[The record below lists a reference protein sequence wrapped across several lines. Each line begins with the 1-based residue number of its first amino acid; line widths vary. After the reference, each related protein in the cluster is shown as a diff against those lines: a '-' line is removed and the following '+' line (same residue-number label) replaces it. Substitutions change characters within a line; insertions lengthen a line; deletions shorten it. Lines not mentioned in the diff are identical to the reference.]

1 MNINV
6 DANFIIDR
14 INVLGYDPK
23 DIICHRDFP
32 VKQLFY
38 HKDRNNFDIKNK
50 GDYFKVSS
58 YTVYLDQMLSYV
70 GLRKGQGELKSFALN
85 AVAKEEI
92 GDEKLDYSEDA
103 NIKTL
108 PYVDYKKFVIYNIKD

>member
-1 MNINV
+1 
-6 DANFIIDR
+6 
-14 INVLGYDPK
+14 
-23 DIICHRDFP
+23 
-32 VKQLFY
+32 
-38 HKDRNNFDIKNK
+38 
-50 GDYFKVSS
+50 
-58 YTVYLDQMLSYV
+58 MLSYV

-108 PYVDYKKFVIYNIKD
+108 PYVDYKKFVTYNIKD